1 MPLQPEHQAA
11 LQPQPLGP
19 LQGRHPPGVQ
29 TRAGSALDL
38 HQQQAPRFVEQQIE
52 LTPTAT
58 PALLKQAPTGGLQ
71 QPQRPLLSPV
81 ALPL

>member
-1 MPLQPEHQAA
+1 M
-11 LQPQPLGP
+11 
-19 LQGRHPPGVQ
+19 
-29 TRAGSALDL
+29 
-38 HQQQAPRFVEQQIE
+38 EQQIE

-58 PALLKQAPTGGLQ
+58 PALLKQGPAGGLQ